1 MIPRIQQ
8 IEEELS
14 RFQPSVREEFR
25 RAVDAISRDI
35 SEMELVDWAQH
46 GLDIAQQSVR
56 SWETASEYYRTTPQ
70 VKPYLNPSQLSDWGR
85 SGAVL
90 CLDSPTLG
98 TAFFRASTKSAGK
111 LKPAYVQ
118 EWANL
123 GRRLYRGTWKSG
135 PWPPSSLKSVLKC
148 WTT

>member
-25 RAVDAISRDI
+25 RAVDAISRDL

-111 LKPAYVQ
+111 LEAGIRSRMGKPWPETVQ
-118 EWANL
+118 RDMEVGGL
-123 GRRLYRGTWKSG
+123 GRQ
-135 PWPPSSLKSVLKC
+135 VL
-148 WTT
+148 